1 MKKALTLTFGILVT
15 MAGWSGAAETPATP
29 PPKMK
34 PALLVIDVQNAF
46 VPFMAEQDRR
56 LALQG
61 INGAIELF
69 RRNGYPVI
77 RIYETDPSWGPK
89 PDTEPFKFH
98 PSIAVKAD
106 DPMVIKQFPS
116 GFRQTEL
123 EPLLRSKG
131 VNTVF
136 LAGLSATACVLAT
149 YHGAAERGFDAFLV
163 RDALLSPETEL
174 TQTIERISETV
185 SYEALRVMLQNAA
198 K

>member
-1 MKKALTLTFGILVT
+1 MKRALLLAGVLLAS
-15 MAGWSGAAETPATP
+15 AGWSWAAETPTTQ

-34 PALLVIDVQNAF
+34 PALLIIDVQNAY
-46 VPFMAEQDRR
+46 VPFMAERDRR
-56 LALQG
+56 LALEG

-77 RIYETDPSWGPK
+77 RIYESDPTWGPK
-89 PDTEPFKFH
+89 PDTEAFKFH
-98 PSIAVKAD
+98 PSLAVKPD
-106 DPMVIKQFPS
+106 DPMIIKQFPS

-123 EPLLRSKG
+123 ESLLRGKG

-149 YHGAAERGFDAFLV
+149 YHGAAERGFDAFMV
-163 RDALLSPETEL
+163 RDALLSPEAEL